1 MRRMGSA
8 GEGSGGSGLGG
19 SGCLTSLTSSYHPS
33 MDSIDPDVLDW
44 HRRVIAF
51 VPIPVGL
58 ITPDGYLVGVNT
70 DLLHLVNIDLTDG
83 FRHTRDLVDNS
94 SSRHIDVV
102 LEVLLHHEEQL
113 TMEVGI
119 RWNAQFLNTLPDRP
133 SVWLITGCKH
143 ISIWTLCLK

>member
-1 MRRMGSA
+1 M
-8 GEGSGGSGLGG
+8 
-19 SGCLTSLTSSYHPS
+19 
-33 MDSIDPDVLDW
+33 
-44 HRRVIAF
+44 
-51 VPIPVGL
+51 
-58 ITPDGYLVGVNT
+58 TPFCSR
-70 DLLHLVNIDLTDG
+70 LHVFPPT
-83 FRHTRDLVDNS
+83 
-94 SSRHIDVV
+94 DVV